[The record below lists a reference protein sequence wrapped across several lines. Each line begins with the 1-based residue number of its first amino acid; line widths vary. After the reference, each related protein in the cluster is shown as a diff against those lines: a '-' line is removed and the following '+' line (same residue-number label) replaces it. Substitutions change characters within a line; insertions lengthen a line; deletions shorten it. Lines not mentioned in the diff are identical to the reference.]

1 MKSELP
7 SMTVVTP
14 SFNQAAY
21 IRRTIESVL
30 SQNVPGLEYLIFD
43 AGSKDGTR
51 EILAEYH
58 GRASIVIEPDKG
70 QADAVNKGLGRARG
84 DVIGWLNSDDVYY
97 EGACRRVLEE
107 LSAHPETDVLY
118 GEADHIDA
126 QDRVIEPYYTESFD
140 YDRLKEVCFICQPA
154 TFFRRRVVDE
164 LGLLRTDLR
173 YCMDYEYWL
182 RICASRPPRFVA
194 QKLAGSR
201 LHAETKTL
209 GSREPVHREIL
220 TMLRERF
227 GAPPTRWVYNL
238 AHVIVEESGLTRET
252 PQANAAFVQALVKTS
267 KALFNEYGGGVPLR
281 ERAQM
286 AGWAWAARR
295 GTRATAG

>member
-1 MKSELP
+1 MSTELP
-7 SMTVVTP
+7 PITVITP
-14 SFNQAAY
+14 SYNQAAY

-43 AGSKDGTR
+43 AGSTDGTR
-51 EILAEYH
+51 EILAEYQS
-58 GRASIVIEPDKG
+58 RAAIVIEPDKG
-70 QADAVNKGLGRARG
+70 QADAVNKGLRAARG
-84 DVIGWLNSDDVYY
+84 EVIGWLNSDDVYY
-97 EGACRRVLEE
+97 DGACLRVLEE
-107 LSAHPETDVLY
+107 LAARPETDLIY

-126 QDRVIEPYYTESFD
+126 QDRVIEPYYIEPFD
-140 YDRLKEVCFICQPA
+140 YARLKEVCFICQPA
-154 TFFRRRVVDE
+154 TFFRRRVVDQF
-164 LGLLRTDLR
+164 GSLRTDLR

-182 RICASRPPRFVA
+182 RTCASRPPRFLA

-220 TMLRERF
+220 AMLRERF
-227 GAPPTRWVYNL
+227 GAPPARWVYNL
-238 AHVIVEESGLTRET
+238 AHVIVEEAGLTRDT
-252 PQANAAFVQALVKTS
+252 PQANAAFVQVLVRTS
-267 KALFNEYGGGVPLR
+267 KALFMEYGGGVPLR

-295 GTRATAG
+295 GARAAAH